1 MFVNRNPEYFLMIAR
16 EQNITRAAEKLFVTQ
31 SSLSQYISKLE
42 VGLGVQLFDRTKSPI
57 ALTEAGQI
65 YQRYLES
72 SSYLY
77 QKLIEDLNE
86 DRLQNVTLGIGNW
99 RGSILIPQI
108 LPEFLRTHP
117 GVRVKLHEYPI
128 SELFAQVE
136 DSRVDF
142 AVMNVAPARV
152 PSTLVSEQIMEER
165 VLLVMRRDEPVAQEY
180 QAAAQAGRPI
190 DLSYL
195 ETMRYVALDS
205 KLIVGRHIGNF
216 LKQHH
221 LAFPDSLSSTNN
233 RTVLRLVAAGMGFC
247 FMVEG
252 GLQDVLDSDLVAFD
266 LNTPELA
273 LPLSFLYRPNVYR
286 SSAAMALMD
295 SIRTC
300 CRSRANET
308 KAIPLQMT

>member
-180 QAAAQAGRPI
+180 QTAAQAGRPI
-190 DLSYL
+190 DLSCL

-205 KLIVGRHIGNF
+205 KLTVGRHIGNF

-252 GLQDVLDSDLVAFD
+252 GLQDSFGPDLIAFD
-266 LNTPELA
+266 LNCPELT
-273 LPLSFLYRPNVYR
+273 LPLSFLYRPNAYR
-286 SSAAMALMD
+286 SSAAQALMEA
-295 SIRTC
+295 IRTHC
-300 CRSRANET
+300 KGGAGQLEVVSL
-308 KAIPLQMT
+308 KM

>member
-31 SSLSQYISKLE
+31 SSLSQYLSKLE
-42 VGLGVQLFDRTKSPI
+42 AGLGVQLFDRTKSPI
-57 ALTEAGQI
+57 ALTEAGRI

-77 QKLIEDLNE
+77 QKLMQDLNE
-86 DRLQNVTLGIGNW
+86 DRLQSVALGIGNW

-108 LPEFLRTHP
+108 LPEFLHSHP
-117 GVRVKLHEYPI
+117 GMRVQLNEYPV

-136 DSRVDF
+136 DGKVDF
-142 AVMNVAPARV
+142 AVMNVTPARV

-165 VLLVMRRDEPVAQEY
+165 VMLVMRRDEPVAQEY
-180 QAAAQAGRPI
+180 LAAAQADQPV
-190 DLSYL
+190 DLSRL

-205 KLIVGRHIGNF
+205 KLTVGRHIGNF
-216 LKQHH
+216 LKQHQ
-221 LAFPDSLSSTNN
+221 LAFPDTISSTNN

-252 GLQDVLDSDLVAFD
+252 GLQDVFDSDLVAFD
-266 LNTPELA
+266 LNTPELV
-273 LPLSFLYRPNVYR
+273 LPLSFIYRPNAYR
-286 SSAAMALMD
+286 SSAALALMD
-295 SIRTC
+295 AVRTYC
-300 CRSRANET
+300 QSGAGARET
-308 KAIPLQMT
+308 IPLQM